1 MGSCS
6 HRCHNQAEISPANG
20 HQFPIDYHRCR
31 LFCHKLTR
39 FKRALA
45 SVPPPQV
52 GGSLSPSLEDPPSL
66 PTCTLE
72 TPTGSP
78 GTSTRLILVTAQKI
92 AHHTQFKKMSP
103 VWVLGGNVQPFERV
117 SGAGVL
123 GAITISRAGDC
134 ALALVLWARTRV
146 CFTLPQMATRPPP
159 T

>member
-1 MGSCS
+1 M
-6 HRCHNQAEISPANG
+6 
-20 HQFPIDYHRCR
+20 DYRWCR
-31 LFCHKLTR
+31 SFCRKLTR
-39 FKRALA
+39 FKRALT
-45 SVPPPQV
+45 SVPPFHLHLRNPQI
-52 GGSLSPSLEDPPSL
+52 DPA
-66 PTCTLE
+66 
-72 TPTGSP
+72 GP
-78 GTSTRLILVTAQKI
+78 GQVTAQKI
-92 AHHTQFKKMSP
+92 AHTQFKKMSP

>member
-1 MGSCS
+1 MQVILPQIDLF
-6 HRCHNQAEISPANG
+6 QASA
-20 HQFPIDYHRCR
+20 H
-31 LFCHKLTR
+31 
-39 FKRALA
+39 
-45 SVPPPQV
+45 
-52 GGSLSPSLEDPPSL
+52 LSPFL
-66 PTCTLE
+66 PTCTWE
-72 TPTGSP
+72 TS
-78 GTSTRLILVTAQKI
+78 RLIQVTAQKI
-92 AHHTQFKKMSP
+92 AHTQFKKMSP